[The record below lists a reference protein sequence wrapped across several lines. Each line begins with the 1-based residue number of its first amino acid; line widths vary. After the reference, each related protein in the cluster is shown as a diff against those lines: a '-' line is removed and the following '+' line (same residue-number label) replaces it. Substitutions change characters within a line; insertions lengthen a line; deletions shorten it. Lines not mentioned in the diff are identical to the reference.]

1 MLKSIL
7 STIVLGAA
15 LVGCQSS
22 NSNPASKADT
32 ATAAAT
38 ASTQAVACSKCQV
51 TWVKTPQTYVKG
63 NPVAYTK
70 EKKMTCPDC
79 KDAVENF
86 FTSGQLSHDCKS
98 CGPDTMQVCAH

>member
-7 STIVLGAA
+7 STIVLGTA
-15 LVGCQSS
+15 LVGCQSA
-22 NSNPASKADT
+22 NSNPTSKA
-32 ATAAAT
+32 AAA

-86 FTSGQLSHDCKS
+86 FTTGHLSHDCKS